1 MRINISVL
9 TRIAKWTAGLLSG
22 LAVLSVVGYAGLYVA
37 GYRPAAVYSGSMV
50 PTLGV
55 GSLAFEKGVPASS
68 IKVGDVVT
76 FTDPY
81 VHGRLVTHRIIRI
94 FKTDHGLA
102 YRTKGDANPV
112 RDPWT
117 IALPGQV
124 GKVSFSVPLLGYA
137 LVYSRTKEIRTAL
150 IILASLTLL
159 GGVLRKIWKPKAVR
173 ELSRLEPSEV
183 RSERS

>member
-1 MRINISVL
+1 MRINLNML
-9 TRIAKWTAGLLSG
+9 TRVSKWTAGLLSG
-22 LAVLSVVGYAGLYVA
+22 LAVLSLVGYAGLYVA

-50 PTLGV
+50 PTLKV
-55 GSLAFEKGVPASS
+55 GSLAFERSVPASS
-68 IKVGDVVT
+68 VKVGDVIT

-81 VHGRLVTHRIIRI
+81 VPGRLVTHRVIRVV
-94 FKTDHGLA
+94 KTDHGLA

-124 GKVSFSVPLLGYA
+124 GKVSFSVPLAGYA
-137 LVYSRTKEIRTAL
+137 LVYARTKEIRTAL
-150 IILASLTLL
+150 ILLASLALL
-159 GGVLRKIWKPKAVR
+159 GGVLRKIWTPKSKQLAG
-173 ELSRLEPSEV
+173 LEPSRV